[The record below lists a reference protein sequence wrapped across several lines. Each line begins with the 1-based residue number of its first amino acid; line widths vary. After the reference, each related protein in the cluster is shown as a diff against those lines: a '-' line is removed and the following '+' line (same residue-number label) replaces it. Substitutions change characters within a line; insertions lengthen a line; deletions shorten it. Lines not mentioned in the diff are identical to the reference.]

1 MKLLMVF
8 FTMVISTA
16 YACPEMNDQSIGSG
30 NPEALYVELDTTP
43 IALTEYEFNQIPN
56 FTRGQ
61 FQYEECKDSLR
72 SKTMRSKVTGR
83 IFTAVYT
90 NEDEC
95 DGGNS
100 YGALFNE
107 DITKLLGDI
116 GDSYISCY

>member
-1 MKLLMVF
+1 MKLIPIF
-8 FTMVISTA
+8 FALVLNVA

-30 NPEALYVELDTTP
+30 NPEALYIELESAP
-43 IALTEYEFNQIPN
+43 ITLSEYEFNQIPN
-56 FTRGQ
+56 FADGQ
-61 FQYEECKDSLR
+61 FNYEECSEALR
-72 SKTMRSKVTGR
+72 FKTMRSLITGR

-107 DITKLLGDI
+107 DMSKIVGNI
-116 GDSYISCY
+116 GDSDISCY